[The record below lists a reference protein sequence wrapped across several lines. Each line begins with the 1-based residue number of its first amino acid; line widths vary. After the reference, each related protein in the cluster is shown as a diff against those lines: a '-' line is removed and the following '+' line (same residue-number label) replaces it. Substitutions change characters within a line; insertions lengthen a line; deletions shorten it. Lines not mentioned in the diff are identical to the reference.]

1 MEAFWSAGTCH
12 RFVLLGRYYV
22 HSSDQS
28 GDKSPHSKELLGGNE
43 VKYAGCV
50 LILLLMATFC
60 VRAQQPLSPWLSDSE
75 RERFETLRRS
85 GLDALYNIDYDKA
98 QRDFKEIVQLYPNH
112 PGGYQLLA
120 ARVWIKT
127 LYESRRLQSS
137 LYSSESFYTNGD
149 DKVDPQVVAEFRSLT
164 REAKRLAE
172 AKLKQDPN
180 NVEALDFLAVTEGLK
195 ASFEEAVE
203 RRHLAALRDG
213 NDAVDHHRAVL
224 KLDPKFIDAQLTVGL
239 YEYVVGSLPL
249 HIKIIAGVTG
259 FHGSKKRGLAMIEQV
274 TKEGRWS
281 RDDAKTL
288 LILLYTREKR
298 FADALALTRDLSA
311 KYPRNYL
318 FRLETADALV
328 SMAEAKRKAK
338 DVVAA
343 TQAEKEA
350 FATFDELLRDR
361 AVRDTAARALDLI
374 HFKYGEVLLL
384 AGQQDRAAKE
394 FLAAT
399 RIERAEPGLV
409 TMAHLYAARAFDVAG
424 KREEAL
430 TQYKEVLA
438 RPNVYDA
445 HDEAKK
451 GLRQAY
457 KAEQSQGPEAGTG
470 GEKLGAVQQ
479 H

>member
-1 MEAFWSAGTCH
+1 LNY
-12 RFVLLGRYYV
+12 FV
-22 HSSDQS
+22 
-28 GDKSPHSKELLGGNE
+28 
-43 VKYAGCV
+43 CI
-50 LILLLMATFC
+50 LIIVFSATFL
-60 VRAQQPLSPWLSDSE
+60 VQGQQPPTWLGETE
-75 RERFETLRRS
+75 RARFETLRQS
-85 GLDALYNIDYDKA
+85 GIEALYNLDYDKA
-98 QRDFKEIVQLYPNH
+98 QRDFKEIASLYPAH
-112 PGGYQLLA
+112 PGGPQLLA
-120 ARVWIKT
+120 TRVWIKT
-127 LYESRRLQSS
+127 LYETRRLQSS

-149 DKVDPQVVAEFRSLT
+149 DKVDPKVVEEFRRLT
-164 REAKRLAE
+164 REAKRLAQ

-180 NVEALDFLAVTEGLK
+180 NVEALDSLATTEGLK

-203 RRHLAALRDG
+203 RRHFAALRDG

-249 HIKIIAGVTG
+249 PIKIIAGVTG
-259 FHGSKKRGLAMIEQV
+259 FHGSKKRGLAMLEQV

-343 TQAEKEA
+343 TQSEKEA

-399 RIERAEPGLV
+399 RVERAEPGLV
-409 TMAHLYAARAFDVAG
+409 TMAHLYAAHAFDVAG

-457 KAEQSQGPEAGTG
+457 KTEQSQGPETGAG
-470 GEKLGAVQQ
+470 GEELGSVQQ
-479 H
+479 D

>member
-1 MEAFWSAGTCH
+1 VVKKVF
-12 RFVLLGRYYV
+12 
-22 HSSDQS
+22 
-28 GDKSPHSKELLGGNE
+28 GGN
-43 VKYAGCV
+43 V
-50 LILLLMATFC
+50 LNYFVCILIIVFSATFL
-60 VRAQQPLSPWLSDSE
+60 VQGQQPPTWLGETE
-75 RERFETLRRS
+75 RARFETLRQS
-85 GLDALYNIDYDKA
+85 GIEALYNLDYDKA
-98 QRDFKEIVQLYPNH
+98 QRDFKEIASLYPAH
-112 PGGYQLLA
+112 PGGPQLLA
-120 ARVWIKT
+120 TRVWIKT
-127 LYESRRLQSS
+127 LYETRRLQSS

-149 DKVDPQVVAEFRSLT
+149 DKVDPKVVEEFRRLT
-164 REAKRLAE
+164 REAKRLAQ

-180 NVEALDFLAVTEGLK
+180 NVEALDSLATTEGLK

-203 RRHLAALRDG
+203 RRHFAALRDG

-249 HIKIIAGVTG
+249 PIKIIAGVTG
-259 FHGSKKRGLAMIEQV
+259 FHGSKKRGLAMLEQV

-343 TQAEKEA
+343 TQSEKEA

-399 RIERAEPGLV
+399 RVERAEPGLV
-409 TMAHLYAARAFDVAG
+409 TMAHLYAAHAFDVAG

-457 KAEQSQGPEAGTG
+457 KAEQSRGPGQGQETGAGV
-470 GEKLGAVQQ
+470 EKLGSVQQ